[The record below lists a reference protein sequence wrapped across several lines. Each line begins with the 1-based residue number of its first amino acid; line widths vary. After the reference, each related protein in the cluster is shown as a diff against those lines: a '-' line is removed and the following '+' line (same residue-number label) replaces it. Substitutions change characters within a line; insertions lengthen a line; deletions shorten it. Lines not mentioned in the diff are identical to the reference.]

1 MGIVNVTPD
10 SFSDGGAWLSP
21 EAAISHGMALHRDGA
36 DLVDVGGESTR
47 PGAQRPSLDEETS
60 RVIPVIMALA
70 AAGVLVTVDTMRS
83 QVAREAVAAGAVAV
97 NDVSGGLADEAML
110 ATVAQLGVPFV
121 AMHWRGH
128 ATDMQ
133 DRASYVD
140 VVGDVVAELAVRVE
154 AATRAGISADKL
166 ALDPGLG
173 FAKTAEHN
181 WALLAGMDSLLG
193 LGQPVLVGASRK
205 AFLGAL
211 LAGPDGEP
219 RPAAERDDASAAVSA
234 LAAASGAWCVRVHD
248 VRRSLDA
255 VLVAHRL
262 LQAQRIETHA
272 ASREETR

>member
-1 MGIVNVTPD
+1 
-10 SFSDGGAWLSP
+10 
-21 EAAISHGMALHRDGA
+21 
-36 DLVDVGGESTR
+36 
-47 PGAQRPSLDEETS
+47 

-262 LQAQRIETHA
+262 LQAQRIKTHA
-272 ASREETR
+272 ASREET